1 MFLSLDWMDYSPGV
15 WEPLQLVKVLGS
27 FQVFLESLL
36 AQARLWADPDCQPMK
51 YGFC

>member
-27 FQVFLESLL
+27 FQEVLESLL
-36 AQARLWADPDCQPMK
+36 INYFVLRLGSSQVV
-51 YGFC
+51 GRS

>member
-36 AQARLWADPDCQPMK
+36 INYFMLRLGSSQVV
-51 YGFC
+51 GRS